1 MNTVIMW
8 LMAFGAVLGGLDR
21 ILGNRFGLGKR
32 FEEGFELLGATAL
45 SMAGI
50 ICLVPL
56 LTLLLE
62 KTVVPFWNFL
72 GLDPAMLGGIIA
84 IDMGGFQ
91 LA

>member
-1 MNTVIMW
+1 M
-8 LMAFGAVLGGLDR
+8 
-21 ILGNRFGLGKR
+21 
-32 FEEGFELLGATAL
+32 
-45 SMAGI
+45 
-50 ICLVPL
+50 PL

-91 LA
+91 LAGELAADPKAASYAGLLVAATLAVR

>member
-1 MNTVIMW
+1 MNTLIMW
-8 LMAFGAVLGGLDR
+8 VMACGAVLGGLDR

-56 LTLLLE
+56 LTLGLE
-62 KTVVPFWNFL
+62 KQSCL
-72 GLDPAMLGGIIA
+72 SGSS
-84 IDMGGFQ
+84 
-91 LA
+91 LAWTPPCWAVSSLLIWVAFSWQ